1 MDIREERKNKITGFM
16 RENAYKPLLLDELM
30 HVLDVPKEETEVFKE
45 VMNELELEGRVFKTH
60 RKRYGIPE
68 RMNLLSGTYTG
79 NSRGFGFVIPEREDK
94 EDIFIPSGS
103 ENGAFNGDFVIVRVN
118 KKVLDERRAEGEVI
132 KILRRKNNKIIGTF
146 ERNRHFGF
154 LIPDNRSITKDI
166 YIEKKYFNNA
176 VSGDKVEAEIIRWPD
191 KRRNAEGKITEIL
204 GKSNDIKTE
213 VYSLIKSYDIDEVYP
228 EKAINEAEQIP
239 DIIDKS
245 EIKKRTDLRK
255 NMIFTIDG
263 EDAKDLDD
271 AVSIEKLKNGNYK
284 LGVHIADV
292 SHYVTENSA
301 LDREAYKRGT
311 SIYLTDRVIPMLP
324 ERLSNGIC
332 SLNPDVDRL
341 TFSVQMEIDKKGKVE
356 KHEIFESI
364 IKSDYRM
371 TYTDVTKIIEGDN
384 TLREKYKKI
393 LKTLENMNELASILS
408 KKRKE
413 RGALEFN
420 KDEISVVL
428 DDSGK
433 PVNVKKRER
442 NIAHGIIE
450 EFMIICNETVA
461 EHFYWKN
468 APFVFRIHEKP
479 EEEKVETLL
488 KFAYNFGYSFK
499 ASNVLH
505 PGSFQKL
512 LEQVK
517 GKDEEKIINNFML
530 RSMKKAKY
538 SHFNDGHFGL
548 SSLYY
553 SHFTSPIRRYP
564 DLIIHRLIKEDL
576 KGSMSKKRLDKLTEK
591 LPGISKHCTDQEIR
605 AEQIERDMD
614 ELYTCIFMK
623 EHENEVFDGV
633 ITNVTS
639 SAIFIELDNMV
650 EGAIKLSDMIDDYY
664 IFNDK
669 QFCLVGE
676 RTRKVYKIGMKLKVI
691 VKESDIS
698 SRRITLKIY
707 EK

>member
-1 MDIREERKNKITGFM
+1 
-16 RENAYKPLLLDELM
+16 
-30 HVLDVPKEETEVFKE
+30 
-45 VMNELELEGRVFKTH
+45 
-60 RKRYGIPE
+60 
-68 RMNLLSGTYTG
+68 
-79 NSRGFGFVIPEREDK
+79 
-94 EDIFIPSGS
+94 
-103 ENGAFNGDFVIVRVN
+103 
-118 KKVLDERRAEGEVI
+118 
-132 KILRRKNNKIIGTF
+132 
-146 ERNRHFGF
+146 

-384 TLREKYKKI
+384 TLREKYKK
-393 LKTLENMNELASILS
+393 S
-408 KKRKE
+408 
-413 RGALEFN
+413 
-420 KDEISVVL
+420 
-428 DDSGK
+428 
-433 PVNVKKRER
+433 
-442 NIAHGIIE
+442 
-450 EFMIICNETVA
+450 
-461 EHFYWKN
+461 
-468 APFVFRIHEKP
+468 
-479 EEEKVETLL
+479 
-488 KFAYNFGYSFK
+488 
-499 ASNVLH
+499 
-505 PGSFQKL
+505 
-512 LEQVK
+512 
-517 GKDEEKIINNFML
+517 
-530 RSMKKAKY
+530 
-538 SHFNDGHFGL
+538 
-548 SSLYY
+548 
-553 SHFTSPIRRYP
+553 
-564 DLIIHRLIKEDL
+564 
-576 KGSMSKKRLDKLTEK
+576 
-591 LPGISKHCTDQEIR
+591 
-605 AEQIERDMD
+605 
-614 ELYTCIFMK
+614 
-623 EHENEVFDGV
+623 
-633 ITNVTS
+633 
-639 SAIFIELDNMV
+639 
-650 EGAIKLSDMIDDYY
+650 
-664 IFNDK
+664 
-669 QFCLVGE
+669 
-676 RTRKVYKIGMKLKVI
+676 
-691 VKESDIS
+691 
-698 SRRITLKIY
+698 
-707 EK
+707 

>member
-1 MDIREERKNKITGFM
+1 MLQK
-16 RENAYKPLLLDELM
+16 LL
-30 HVLDVPKEETEVFKE
+30 
-45 VMNELELEGRVFKTH
+45 
-60 RKRYGIPE
+60 
-68 RMNLLSGTYTG
+68 
-79 NSRGFGFVIPEREDK
+79 
-94 EDIFIPSGS
+94 
-103 ENGAFNGDFVIVRVN
+103 
-118 KKVLDERRAEGEVI
+118 
-132 KILRRKNNKIIGTF
+132 
-146 ERNRHFGF
+146 
-154 LIPDNRSITKDI
+154 
-166 YIEKKYFNNA
+166 
-176 VSGDKVEAEIIRWPD
+176 
-191 KRRNAEGKITEIL
+191 
-204 GKSNDIKTE
+204 
-213 VYSLIKSYDIDEVYP
+213 
-228 EKAINEAEQIP
+228 
-239 DIIDKS
+239 
-245 EIKKRTDLRK
+245 
-255 NMIFTIDG
+255 
-263 EDAKDLDD
+263 
-271 AVSIEKLKNGNYK
+271 
-284 LGVHIADV
+284 
-292 SHYVTENSA
+292 
-301 LDREAYKRGT
+301 
-311 SIYLTDRVIPMLP
+311 
-324 ERLSNGIC
+324 
-332 SLNPDVDRL
+332 
-341 TFSVQMEIDKKGKVE
+341 
-356 KHEIFESI
+356 
-364 IKSDYRM
+364 
-371 TYTDVTKIIEGDN
+371 EGDN